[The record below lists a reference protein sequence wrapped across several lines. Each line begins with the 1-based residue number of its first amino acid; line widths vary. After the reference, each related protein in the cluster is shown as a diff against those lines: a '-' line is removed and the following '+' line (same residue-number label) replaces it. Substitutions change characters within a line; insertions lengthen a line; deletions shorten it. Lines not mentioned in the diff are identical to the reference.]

1 MKTAVIYARY
11 SSDSQ
16 TEQSIEGQLHVCNEY
31 AKSNNIVI
39 LRTYIDRA
47 MSGKTDKRPDF
58 QQMLKDSARKEW
70 DFVLVY
76 KFDRFGRN
84 RYETAIHKKELKDNG
99 VKVVSATEYLPDTP
113 EAIIF
118 ESMLE
123 GYAEYYSAELSQ
135 KIRRG
140 NNESR
145 LVPPEIYE
153 IVRKKVNDN
162 KYGKTSE
169 NVEYLLKNK
178 IICGYCGKSIVGE
191 NGTAHTGKRMYYY
204 KCGGRKNAKNGCN
217 KQTIRKDLLEKL
229 VLDGMIEEM
238 KKPGIMNGLIAE
250 LLRIQQENSKVNA
263 ATLMLQKEQ
272 KSNASAIDNL
282 LQAIEQGGTAASAM
296 KRLRELESRQ
306 NDLEEQI
313 AIEKSK
319 SEIALTEFQ
328 IRQFY
333 EEALRNTPKMLIN
346 ALVKKIIL
354 FDDKMQIIFNSPLKN
369 AESAI
374 MKVSPEYRG
383 FSFAKKQIH
392 IRYKVPQRADPVNF
406 NFEIILMI

>member
-31 AKSNNIVI
+31 AKSHNIVI

-204 KCGGRKNAKNGCN
+204 KCGGRKNSKNGCN

>member
-1 MKTAVIYARY
+1 MTLRRVLGYNKRAAVRRDQAPVSKPDSLTQTNRNLSVKPSAENGGNRADALAICHRY
-11 SSDSQ
+11 FSSSRAFKRNAVQ
-16 TEQSIEGQLHVCNEY
+16 TVGVNLRYCY
-31 AKSNNIVI
+31 GIVI

-76 KFDRFGRN
+76 KFDLFGRN
-84 RYETAIHKKELKDNG
+84 RYETFDNI
-99 VKVVSATEYLPDTP
+99 YPQ
-113 EAIIF
+113 I
-118 ESMLE
+118 
-123 GYAEYYSAELSQ
+123 
-135 KIRRG
+135 
-140 NNESR
+140 
-145 LVPPEIYE
+145 VPPEIYE

-162 KYGKTSE
+162 KYGKNSE

-204 KCGGRKNAKNGCN
+204 KCGGRKKAKNGCN

-272 KSNASAIDNL
+272 KSNAAAIDNL

-369 AESAI
+369 TESAI

-406 NFEIILMI
+406 NFEIILTI